1 MPKETSAMKVS
12 LFAITVLFL
21 TLQAAIAFGGESRV
35 GKFVTV
41 EGQEI
46 GFFQIEG
53 RAVIKGWLNGTAIDI
68 PMDTVTQIVFFDS
81 PDVNYSMFGNDI
93 SSGNLEVI
101 RKSDGKKFM
110 IQDAFLPSDCDCTY
124 VTYTYRNPF
133 TEEINQGNTALD
145 GLRKI
150 IFDDGVK

>member
-1 MPKETSAMKVS
+1 MKVRMRIS
-12 LFAITVLFL
+12 FIAIPILL
-21 TLQAAIAFGGESRV
+21 LALQAGLAFGTQSRP

-53 RAVIKGWLNGTAIDI
+53 RSVIKGWLNGTAIDI
-68 PMDTVTQIVFFDS
+68 PLETVSQIVFFDS
-81 PDVNYSMFGNDI
+81 PDINYSMFGNDI
-93 SSGNLEVI
+93 SSGNLEVT
-101 RKSDGKKFM
+101 RKADGVKFM

-124 VTYTYRNPF
+124 ITYTYRNPF

-145 GLRKI
+145 GLRKV
-150 IFDDGVK
+150 IFDDGIK